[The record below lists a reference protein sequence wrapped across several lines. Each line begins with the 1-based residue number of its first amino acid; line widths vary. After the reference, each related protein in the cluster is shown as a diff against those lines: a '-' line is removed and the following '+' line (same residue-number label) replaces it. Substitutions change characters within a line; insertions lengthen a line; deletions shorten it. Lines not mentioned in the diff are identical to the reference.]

1 MTVDELRALVIEC
14 AGESVVREAE
24 AVDQVQT
31 HTVLANLV
39 ADWNAG
45 KDFDPGVY
53 DFLLGR
59 IVLRDDDSPRQFG
72 MLKQQ
77 AVSELQ
83 AIVIRTWLTDM
94 SRGVAAT
101 VCKALAGL
109 GYGAHISKKD
119 LRLHR
124 WTSLRH
130 GTTSIRMSRRWISSG
145 VECRAPR
152 VRGLFQY
159 SQPEVER
166 PDQHAVVTVVFLQF
180 FRAPAFQ
187 RPAAIAVAD
196 SFRQLHDF
204 LLPAVRVHR
213 ARGYYGLTAKL
224 TVWH

>member
-1 MTVDELRALVIEC
+1 MVSCTCKAPRPVCAPGGAFGAKLPLRPATPALLGRGPAYIVRIEKEVDELRALVIEC

-24 AVDQVQT
+24 AVDPEQA

-59 IVLRDDDSPRQFG
+59 VVLRDDDSPRQFG

-77 AVSELQ
+77 AVSELR

-109 GYGAHISKKD
+109 GYGAHISKKGFALAPLD
-119 LRLHR
+119 IAEAWNNLH
-124 WTSLRH
+124 
-130 GTTSIRMSRRWISSG
+130 
-145 VECRAPR
+145 
-152 VRGLFQY
+152 
-159 SQPEVER
+159 
-166 PDQHAVVTVVFLQF
+166 PDEPPLD
-180 FRAPAFQ
+180 
-187 RPAAIAVAD
+187 I
-196 SFRQLHDF
+196 
-204 LLPAVRVHR
+204 
-213 ARGYYGLTAKL
+213 
-224 TVWH
+224 VWD

>member
-24 AVDQVQT
+24 AVDQVQA

-59 IVLRDDDSPRQFG
+59 VVLRDDDSPRQFG

-83 AIVIRTWLTDM
+83 AIVIRIWLTDM

-109 GYGAHISKKD
+109 GYGAHISKKGFALAPLD
-119 LRLHR
+119 IAEAWNNLH
-124 WTSLRH
+124 
-130 GTTSIRMSRRWISSG
+130 
-145 VECRAPR
+145 
-152 VRGLFQY
+152 
-159 SQPEVER
+159 
-166 PDQHAVVTVVFLQF
+166 PDEPPLD
-180 FRAPAFQ
+180 
-187 RPAAIAVAD
+187 I
-196 SFRQLHDF
+196 
-204 LLPAVRVHR
+204 
-213 ARGYYGLTAKL
+213 
-224 TVWH
+224 VWG